1 MDARGNLILVV
12 VVIVLLPEGDWLR
25 DWWNDFVGTAIAHR
39 LPGRASESKGKDG
52 YRCERLTAIVQ
63 NRSTSMGFFM

>member
-25 DWWNDFVGTAIAHR
+25 DWWNDFVGTAI
-39 LPGRASESKGKDG
+39 
-52 YRCERLTAIVQ
+52 VQ